1 MGAQAQFE
9 LIQAEK
15 EEDLAAL
22 WSLIGAQKIKENKV
36 KLTLFLKKM
45 KLSKVYIVWR
55 AFQKFMAIRKF
66 EQMEE
71 DKDAFFNEHNL
82 RMRKMKKEEVEA
94 LLRTFLKRM
103 ANMKLMRP
111 FTSWLDLVGGRKSR
125 SVKDQIELERQKRLA
140 AMADL
145 EASETAKRL
154 KMHFARLNGKFKDM
168 CFSGWKKVYQTAK
181 MAALGEDERFK
192 RLKVFLEA
200 KLKGVKF
207 ATFKALHREFIDLRK
222 AQMLNNERAKKVAK
236 YLEMIAR
243 VLVHRQF
250 SAFKRNQFLARA
262 EREEEARL
270 AALIAER
277 DSQSMQRLKLYLAS
291 KEKKAMYG
299 MFSWW
304 SNCTFNSK
312 GRILQKEL
320 EKAKKA
326 RMEAEAACEAL
337 RKAMGA
343 DQAKLEANKRLAEA
357 EARLKEIEAEQEILK
372 GEIEKLKAKIKE
384 LEEKIKAEKDGRKAD
399 KAAREKLEEN
409 FKTIQDDKKSLENE
423 LSLIVDQIGF
433 LSEYSTKKK

>member
-1 MGAQAQFE
+1 MG
-9 LIQAEK
+9 
-15 EEDLAAL
+15 
-22 WSLIGAQKIKENKV
+22 

-45 KLSKVYIVWR
+45 KLSKMYVVWR
-55 AFQKFMAIRKF
+55 GWSKFMAIKRH
-66 EQMEE
+66 EHMEN
-71 DKDAFFNEHNL
+71 DKDSFFSEQNMRL
-82 RMRKMKKEEVEA
+82 RKMKKEEIEA
-94 LLRTFLKRM
+94 MLRTFLKRM

-111 FTSWLDLVGGRKSR
+111 YTTWLDLVGGRKSR
-125 SVKDQIELERQKRLA
+125 SIKDQMELERQKRLA

-154 KMHFARLNGKFKDM
+154 KMHFALLNGKFKDM
-168 CFSGWKKVYQTAK
+168 CFAGWKKFYQTAK

-250 SAFKRNQFLARA
+250 SAFKRNQFLARQ

-337 RKAMGA
+337 RKSLGADAAKAEAMG
-343 DQAKLEANKRLAEA
+343 KLKEA
-357 EARLKEIEAEQEILK
+357 EDRLKEIEAESEL
-372 GEIEKLKAKIKE
+372 LKADIENEKKRIKE